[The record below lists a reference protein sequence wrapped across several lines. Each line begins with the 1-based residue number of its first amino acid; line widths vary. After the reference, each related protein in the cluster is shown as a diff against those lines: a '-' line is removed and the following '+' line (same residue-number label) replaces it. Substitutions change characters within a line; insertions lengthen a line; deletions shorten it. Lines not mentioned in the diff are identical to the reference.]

1 VSRVHRVLPTYRLA
15 AGAFL
20 PSLLAAE
27 ILPNVTDQK
36 TFFIKEN
43 DLEKG
48 RYVIFVQ
55 RNLACKN
62 ARKSQKPNEVCNANQ
77 IKKNI
82 YGIWLQK
89 SQSGNTG

>member
-1 VSRVHRVLPTYRLA
+1 LA

-36 TFFIKEN
+36 TFFLKEN

-48 RYVIFVQ
+48 WYVIFVQ
-55 RNLACKN
+55 RILACKN
-62 ARKSQKPNEVCNANQ
+62 ARKKPNEVCDANQ
-77 IKKNI
+77 IKKKKQI

-89 SQSGNTG
+89 SQSGNPG